1 MPKKPTGF
9 KRWSVRTKGE
19 GTILL
24 GRNYS
29 REIEALVRNSSF
41 ISESCIKVVLDG
53 NVKALMSS
61 FRWSASPQ
69 GSRHWSN
76 LHDGRTKLTD
86 TDVEFLT
93 ELRNYLLE
101 KGIPDDRTFEARM
114 YRQDL
119 IHLQEEERVDF

>member
-24 GRNYS
+24 ERNIS
-29 REIEALVRNSSF
+29 REIEALVRDSGF
-41 ISESCIKVVLDG
+41 MSESCVKVVLDG

-61 FRWSASPQ
+61 FRWAASPQ
-69 GSRHWSN
+69 GSRHWGRI
-76 LHDGRTKLTD
+76 HDGRTRLTD

-101 KGIPDDRTFEARM
+101 KGIPDDRTLEARM
-114 YRQDL
+114 YREQL
-119 IHLQEEERVDF
+119 LRRQEEDRVDF